1 MDMLTKSERLIII
14 HRRSLGPLHMSL
26 VDRAGQVSEISLYL
40 WILCKIFD
48 VFTWEGGLARFLRN
62 SGFPTGISGKGL
74 DILPYEHMNKAGWIL
89 AAQIA
94 SSRIACCI
102 LRIISIPFNCSD
114 TALRVCR
121 SYDRFESYSFC
132 VSPRL
137 LCFLNFAPELA
148 PGSLAFSHLGDRAK
162 ISHMKPKLNWSR

>member
-14 HRRSLGPLHMSL
+14 HGRSLGPLHMSL

-48 VFTWEGGLARFLRN
+48 VFTWEGGLARFLTTRVFQP
-62 SGFPTGISGKGL
+62 GYREKGWTFC
-74 DILPYEHMNKAGWIL
+74 HMNTGTKRDEFW
-89 AAQIA
+89 
-94 SSRIACCI
+94 R
-102 LRIISIPFNCSD
+102 P
-114 TALRVCR
+114 RVCR